1 MTRWSDALAQRGAD
15 GRPAVLVEY
24 EGQRISVTVSIGI
37 ASVLPGEL
45 DLTAVMN
52 RADQALYRAKALG
65 RNRWYR
71 AFGTADDEAS
81 PSNALDLSSEPTAA
95 AVKPRLLGTL
105 TS

>member
-1 MTRWSDALAQRGAD
+1 VVLPGTSPAGAERVAD
-15 GRPAVLVEY
+15 VLRTAIQTEPVEY

-71 AFGTADDEAS
+71 AFGTTEDDAS
-81 PSNALDLSSEPTAA
+81 PSNVLEVS
-95 AVKPRLLGTL
+95 
-105 TS
+105 